1 MPAPTIG
8 ILAGMGPR
16 STGPFL
22 DLVVSACQEIYGARH
37 DVEFPKMLICSQ
49 PAPFYE
55 DRPIDHAALEA
66 ATLDGLKHLESA
78 GVDFLAIACNTV
90 HIYYPRLAAA
100 VSVPL
105 LNIVELAVQAV
116 PGSSR
121 AIALVAARP
130 TADSG
135 LFQNALRAA
144 GHELVDPDWQS
155 GVDAMLSAVRE
166 TTDPEVFRQIWAPL
180 LEKARAA
187 GADTV
192 LVACLDLSGVVRFAA
207 TRLAIVDAADCLARA
222 VVQQWIALAKR
233 GTTMRKSIKD
243 LLAEASSQ
251 VKTYQVAEAKQRL
264 GDDDVVFIDV
274 RDEPELQS
282 DGKIP
287 GAVHAS
293 RGMLE
298 FYIDRESPYHKDVF
312 DSEKEFIFYC
322 KSGGRSALAAQR
334 AKEMGLERVASMQGG
349 FTEWK
354 GKGEP
359 VEKV

>member
-1 MPAPTIG
+1 
-8 ILAGMGPR
+8 MGPR

-37 DVEFPKMLICSQ
+37 DVDFPKMLICSQ

-105 LNIVELAVQAV
+105 LNIVDLAVQAV
-116 PGSSR
+116 PESAR

-144 GHELVDPDWQS
+144 GHELVELDWQS

-166 TTDPEVFRQIWAPL
+166 TTDPEVFRQLWAAL
-180 LEKARAA
+180 LEKARGA
-187 GADTV
+187 GADAV
-192 LVACLDLSGVVRFAA
+192 LVACLDLSAVVRHAA
-207 TRLAIVDAADCLARA
+207 TDLTIVDAADCLARA
-222 VVQQWIALAKR
+222 VVQQWLALRK
-233 GTTMRKSIKD
+233 TT
-243 LLAEASSQ
+243 A
-251 VKTYQVAEAKQRL
+251 
-264 GDDDVVFIDV
+264 
-274 RDEPELQS
+274 
-282 DGKIP
+282 
-287 GAVHAS
+287 
-293 RGMLE
+293 
-298 FYIDRESPYHKDVF
+298 
-312 DSEKEFIFYC
+312 
-322 KSGGRSALAAQR
+322 
-334 AKEMGLERVASMQGG
+334 
-349 FTEWK
+349 
-354 GKGEP
+354 
-359 VEKV
+359 